1 MTLRIGCVPTLAA
14 LVFAVL
20 VVGSA
25 VPGVSGAPAT
35 AFQDPPPL
43 TVRITSPLGRTGGR
57 GALRIVAQVRARVET
72 PFPTVRVFVDGK
84 LHKVDDDGPPY
95 AVDWADDDP
104 LLEREI
110 AVEAVDANGNVARD
124 VITLKP
130 YMIDDSVTV
139 TSMLVGVAV
148 YDKFGKLVG
157 GLGVPDFS
165 LSENG
170 VPQKVDVANLEAV
183 PATFALL
190 IDSSHSMSTR
200 VDFLRLAARRLTPYL
215 RKLDKVIIAPFS
227 KGLGALTGPTTDQTT
242 MLDAIG
248 AIGTAG
254 GTSILDSLTE
264 LSGRMT
270 GLEGRRVVILITD
283 GYDENSKR
291 TVEEAIASLQSNQI
305 TVYVVGVGGIAG
317 VSLQGRTLLKR
328 IATETGGKAYF
339 PWREDDLKAAY
350 DFLVTDAQNRYLL
363 VYTPT
368 NQDADGTW
376 RAVKVEVRTGD
387 AVVQA
392 KPGYYAAKPPPIRP
406 ELEFTLSDVSRYLDV
421 GADELLVLEDGV
433 EQTIDTFHESVAP
446 VSIVLA
452 LDASGSMRLAAQ
464 QAADAARGFV
474 QALRAK
480 DALSVMLF
488 ADQAAF
494 AHDLTTNRTPSLEAI
509 GKYVASGGTA
519 LYDALVRSFLRLK
532 DVEGRRVVVVV
543 TDGRDENNAGTGP
556 GSTFKFAD
564 VLKELEASGAIVF
577 AVGLGANVDRDPL
590 EQIAAKSGGHAF
602 FPSDVTALAEE
613 YQRIVEN
620 LRRRFVLSYS
630 STNTARDGAWRKVEI
645 RLRSTNALLPS
656 AGGYTAPK
664 K

>member
-1 MTLRIGCVPTLAA
+1 MTLRIGRVPTLAA
-14 LVFAVL
+14 LVLAVL
-20 VVGSA
+20 TAAPGALAIA
-25 VPGVSGAPAT
+25 V
-35 AFQDPPPL
+35 QDPPPL

-57 GALRIVAQVRARVET
+57 GALRIVAQVRAKVET

-95 AVDWADDDP
+95 AVDWVDDDP

-227 KGLGALTGPTTDQTT
+227 KGLGALTGPTTDQAT

-254 GTSILDSLTE
+254 GTSILDSLSE

-270 GLEGRRVVILITD
+270 GLDGRRVVILITD
-283 GYDENSKR
+283 GYDENSSR
-291 TVEEAIASLQSNQI
+291 TIEETIATLQSNQI

-317 VSLQGRTLLKR
+317 VSLQGRALLKR
-328 IATETGGKAYF
+328 IAAETGGKAYF
-339 PWREDDLKAAY
+339 PWREDDLKSAY

-368 NQDADGTW
+368 NQEADGTW

-387 AVVQA
+387 SVVQA

-406 ELEFTLSDVSRYLDV
+406 ELEFTLADAAQRYLDV
-421 GADELLVLEDGV
+421 GAEELLVLEDGV
-433 EQTIDTFHESVAP
+433 EQTIDTFHEAVAP

-474 QALRAK
+474 QALRPK

-494 AHDLTTNRTPSLEAI
+494 AHDLTTNRTPSLDAI

-519 LYDALVRSFLRLK
+519 LNDALMRSFTRLK

-556 GSTFKFAD
+556 GSTFKLPE
-564 VLKELEASGAIVF
+564 VMQELEASGAIVF
-577 AVGLGANVDRDPL
+577 AIGLGANVDRGLL
-590 EQIAAKSGGHAF
+590 EEIATKSGGHAF
-602 FPSDVTALAEE
+602 FPSEVTELAQE

-630 STNTARDGAWRKVEI
+630 STNNARDGAWRKVEI